1 MTKFETEIFTAIPG
15 YDPTLNAEEFYFSI
29 PKAKLAIGFFDECLT
44 HQKGIGAGKK
54 FTLEKWERGIIGNT
68 FGWLRKDTKLR
79 RYKTVFVYIPRK
91 NGKTALTAGIILYCL
106 NCDKEPGAE
115 IYCAAGEREQASLIF
130 EHAKGMVNSEVELSE
145 RCKVHKTYRRITSK
159 IDPLSFIGVLSADV
173 EHKHGFNAH
182 VVVIDEVHVQPNRE
196 LIDVLTQSM
205 GNRRQPLTMYL
216 TTADYERTS
225 ICNELYDMATKVR
238 DKKIIVPDFLPVIYE
253 TKPDADWHSEET
265 WKQANP
271 NYGIS
276 ISAEYFRAEHEKA
289 INMPSYQNNF
299 KRFHLNMRTRNETKW
314 LELAQWDACRDY
326 YEENDLAGCTA
337 YGGLD
342 LASKID
348 MCAFSLWF
356 PSEKRSLHY
365 YWCPRQQAIKRMKK
379 DNVPYMNWIE
389 SGALIATEGDVVDQ
403 DFIRRFINGKMQ
415 LFNLT
420 ECAIDRWEAAHIMTQ
435 LAGDGLKMT
444 PWGQGF
450 ASMSSS
456 SKEFEALV
464 ISKQYKHNGHPILR
478 WNVDNVTLERDAA
491 GNIKPSKSKSTEKID
506 GIVSTVMSLGCAALR
521 PTESV
526 YEERGVLVL

>member
-1 MTKFETEIFTAIPG
+1 MSFSSEIFTGIPG
-15 YDPTLNAEEFYFSI
+15 YDPTLDASDYVFVEK
-29 PKAKLAIGFFDECLT
+29 KAKRAIEFFSECLT
-44 HQKGIGAGKK
+44 HQKGIGAGTK
-54 FTLEKWERGIIGNT
+54 FVLEPWQRSIIGNT
-68 FGWLRKDTKLR
+68 FGWIHKETKLR
-79 RYKTVFVYIPRK
+79 RYRKVFVYIPRK

-106 NCDKEPGAE
+106 TCDNEPGAE

-130 EHAKGMVNSEVELSE
+130 EHAKGMVRSEEELGN
-145 RCKVHKTYRRITSK
+145 RCKVHPTYRRIVSK
-159 IDPLSFIGVLSADV
+159 TDPLAFIAVLSADV

-225 ICNELYDMATKVR
+225 ICNELYDMACKVR
-238 DKKIIVPDFLPVIYE
+238 DRKIVVPEFLPVIYE
-253 TKPDADWHSEET
+253 TSANDDWHLEST
-265 WKQANP
+265 WKKANP

-276 ISAEYFRAEHEKA
+276 ITQKYFQDEHNTA

-314 LELAQWDACRDY
+314 LDLAQWDACQDSY
-326 YEENDLAGCTA
+326 CEEDLYGCECFA
-337 YGGLD
+337 GLD

-348 MCAFSLWF
+348 MCALSLWF
-356 PSEKRSLHY
+356 PKEQRSLHY
-365 YWCPRQQAIKRMKK
+365 YWCPRNQAIKRMKK

-389 SGALIATEGDVVDQ
+389 AKALIATEGDVVDQ
-403 DFIRRFINGKMQ
+403 DAIRHFINGKQ
-415 LFNLT
+415 REFNLN

-435 LAGDGLKMT
+435 LTGDGLTMT

-450 ASMSSS
+450 ASMSSP
-456 SKEFEALV
+456 SKEFESLI
-464 ISKQYKHNGHPILR
+464 ISKKYHHNGHPILR
-478 WNVDNVTLERDAA
+478 WNVDNATCERDAA
-491 GNIKPSKSKSTEKID
+491 GNIKPSKAKSTEKID
-506 GIVSTVMSLGCAALR
+506 GVVSTIMSLGCAALR
-521 PTESV
+521 PTGSV